1 MLHRHLSLEPEL
13 ETVATAVID
22 ACLEVHRALGPG
34 LLEAAYARACAIE
47 FDLRGLEYRREVPVP
62 VLYKGRL
69 VSEQR
74 LDFLFIE
81 RVILEVKAVEN
92 LVPVHH
98 AQVLSYLKATGL
110 RLALLLNF
118 NVPVLKQGIRRIVL

>member
-1 MLHRHLSLEPEL
+1 M
-13 ETVATAVID
+13 
-22 ACLEVHRALGPG
+22 
-34 LLEAAYARACAIE
+34 
-47 FDLRGLEYRREVPVP
+47 P

-98 AQVLSYLKATGL
+98 AQVLSYLKALGSGW
-110 RLALLLNF
+110 RS
-118 NVPVLKQGIRRIVL
+118 